1 MIDVTV
7 HEGKIEVSG
16 HAGYAPRGQD
26 IVCAGVTVLTQT
38 LAASLDGLT
47 EDNPDYTIAPGVF
60 KIETK
65 DLSDKARFLIDSF
78 FIGICGIAEAYPE
91 YVRIA

>member
-1 MIDVTV
+1 MIDVIV
-7 HEGKIEVSG
+7 HEDKIEVSG

-26 IVCAGVTVLTQT
+26 IVCAGVTALTQT